1 MVTEHPFKNKT
12 IWMTRPDGQ
21 VDTLTAQLEK
31 HGMTV
36 CKLPLLEIA
45 PLPETPLIRN
55 TVMALDQVELLF
67 FISTNAAQLGMA
79 LIENYWP
86 QFPVGVDVFSVG
98 PTTAAVLEDHGL
110 TVHYPVRRMSSEA
123 LLALPALQDI
133 AERKALIVRGVGG
146 RELLATALK
155 QRGAQVS
162 YLEIYE
168 RRCSHYAPGE
178 IATLLDAQTPD
189 AVIVTSA
196 EALANLA
203 TLLATDRIAPATL
216 PLYVSSDRLAEVA
229 AELGFDDC
237 VTMSGADD
245 PAIMAALKSSP

>member
-1 MVTEHPFKNKT
+1 MVAEHPFKNKVV
-12 IWMTRPDGQ
+12 WSTRPAGQ
-21 VDTLTAQLEK
+21 ADTLTAQLEEL
-31 HGMTV
+31 GMTV

-45 PLPETPLIRN
+45 PLPETPEIRN

-67 FISTNAAQLGMA
+67 FISTNAAHLGMT

-86 QFPVGVDVFSVG
+86 QFPVGIEVFSVG
-98 PTTAAVLEDHGL
+98 PTTASVLEDYGL
-110 TVHYPVRRMSSEA
+110 TVHYPERRMSSEA
-123 LLALPALQDI
+123 LLELPALQQIDGK
-133 AERKALIVRGVGG
+133 KALIVRGVGG
-146 RELLATALK
+146 RELLATALGE
-155 QRGAQVS
+155 RGAIVS

-168 RRCSHYAPGE
+168 RRCPDYAQGE
-178 IATLLDAQTPD
+178 IAALLAAKTPD

-203 TLLATDRIAPATL
+203 ALLETDSVAPAKL

-229 AELGFDDC
+229 AEFGFDDC

-245 PAIMAALKSSP
+245 PAIMAALKSPP